1 MIAGAIGG
9 LLLREIPGP
18 LLHGLAS
25 GEYRLFGSTIRQAAN
40 GRIVGFLQEAAPR
53 ALQSGNPVLAPVSIA
68 ADLGQLV
75 QGELIRAGVKRLEAG
90 MAVLQTLGAANLAV
104 SAAGLGVSLV
114 GFAVMSAR
122 IEAVRQAVSAL
133 SDQIA
138 DVGRKIDQIQQDA
151 VDLEFVEI
159 QALARSADEAWRL
172 SDAAAESRWRE
183 VARAALHHQARFELR
198 ADRMLAGD
206 ARRYA
211 LADPF
216 LDALALTAAL
226 RVSALIASN
235 ESQAAREAA
244 ADGAR
249 SLERL
254 TGGLGLADLSRIEQR
269 KSDAPP
275 GTRQWALAQTCANE
289 AVRDTV
295 RKMRQREAAALTRA
309 APLAD
314 LAQRGVTPRD
324 WLAQVRAETE
334 APVLVMLADR

>member
-18 LLHGLAS
+18 LLLGLAS

-53 ALQSGNPVLAPVSIA
+53 ALQTQNPVLASVSIA

-90 MAVLQTLGAANLAV
+90 MAVLKTLGAANLAV
-104 SAAGLGVSLV
+104 STAGLGVSLV

-122 IEAVRQAVSAL
+122 IEAVRKAVDAL

-138 DVGRKIDQIQQDA
+138 DVGSKIDQIQQDA

-198 ADRMLAGD
+198 AMSGTPSPWQSSTCRRRSPRSKDRAARAGGISRVVEGSSREGRKASRSARSTPARLERRRPEPGRPAPAAD
-206 ARRYA
+206 PNRTTADCSERSRKARRGRLTAPARRRHQMRWRDAKKA
-211 LADPF
+211 LAD
-216 LDALALTAAL
+216 
-226 RVSALIASN
+226 I
-235 ESQAAREAA
+235 
-244 ADGAR
+244 
-249 SLERL
+249 
-254 TGGLGLADLSRIEQR
+254 
-269 KSDAPP
+269 
-275 GTRQWALAQTCANE
+275 
-289 AVRDTV
+289 
-295 RKMRQREAAALTRA
+295 
-309 APLAD
+309 
-314 LAQRGVTPRD
+314 GV
-324 WLAQVRAETE
+324 
-334 APVLVMLADR
+334 